1 MGGRTPGTFAELVS
15 MLIGFIS
22 MLIPVLFALTILF
35 LSWSLIKAWVIN
47 GGDQGSVE
55 EGKQVAIAGV
65 VALVVMVGVWGII
78 AIIQSS
84 LGLDSVR

>member
-1 MGGRTPGTFAELVS
+1 MDGRTPTSFADLVS
-15 MLIGFIS
+15 MLIGFIG
-22 MLIPVLFALTILF
+22 MLVPVLFALTVLF

-47 GGDQGSVE
+47 GGDEGSVE

-65 VALVVMVGVWGII
+65 VALVVMVGVWGIV
-78 AIIQSS
+78 AILQSS

>member
-1 MGGRTPGTFAELVS
+1 

-84 LGLDSVR
+84 LGLDAVR